1 MPRHP
6 AAPVHPHVTGK
17 SNKIKKPNTTE
28 HPRHQNPL
36 LHPRRLSVSI
46 SMPGL
51 SSFLRA
57 CLRSARAGNDCRLLQ
72 HPWGLP
78 RAPPAQPR
86 APYPHGAPHGALL
99 RVVGFH
105 LQHVGRVL
113 LPVQGPQAAHHQP
126 AAGVDP
132 KVVVL
137 VPYGGA
143 RKRQRWGPPAAP
155 NVLRAAPR
163 WLREHPAQPHVEL
176 ALPLTILYHTLPF
189 TPSSASVAF
198 TFARKAKQ
206 GVKLAGSG
214 WAQGEPGD
222 LSCCTMVPS
231 GVPEQH
237 CSPLPRDT
245 ASQKASKPRSLLL
258 ANHPGE
264 DAQAVGTPSPTHR
277 KAIEPAQTVQRGKF
291 RRGRPSFAAFCAIPC
306 PAAPRKLLPSPAFL
320 AGRGFLLRHAVSDA
334 RLRRCS
340 ISLSTQLTP
349 AGSLRV
355 SISN

>member
-1 MPRHP
+1 MWC
-6 AAPVHPHVTGK
+6 
-17 SNKIKKPNTTE
+17 
-28 HPRHQNPL
+28 
-36 LHPRRLSVSI
+36 
-46 SMPGL
+46 
-51 SSFLRA
+51 SF
-57 CLRSARAGNDCRLLQ
+57 
-72 HPWGLP
+72 PT
-78 RAPPAQPR
+78 
-86 APYPHGAPHGALL
+86 
-99 RVVGFH
+99 
-105 LQHVGRVL
+105 
-113 LPVQGPQAAHHQP
+113 
-126 AAGVDP
+126 
-132 KVVVL
+132 
-137 VPYGGA
+137 GGA

-163 WLREHPAQPHVEL
+163 WLQEHPAQPHVEL

-245 ASQKASKPRSLLL
+245 ASQKASKPRSLPL
-258 ANHPGE
+258 ANHPVRTPRLWAHQLPPTEKPSSQPKRYSEENLGE
-264 DAQAVGTPSPTHR
+264 GDQALQRLCHSLPCCAPKMLPG
-277 KAIEPAQTVQRGKF
+277 PAV
-291 RRGRPSFAAFCAIPC
+291 
-306 PAAPRKLLPSPAFL
+306 L
-320 AGRGFLLRHAVSDA
+320 AGRGFLLRHAASDA
-334 RLRRCS
+334 RLRCCS
-340 ISLSTQLTP
+340 MSLSTQLTP

>member
-1 MPRHP
+1 
-6 AAPVHPHVTGK
+6 
-17 SNKIKKPNTTE
+17 
-28 HPRHQNPL
+28 
-36 LHPRRLSVSI
+36 
-46 SMPGL
+46 MPGL
-51 SSFLRA
+51 SSFLHA
-57 CLRSARAGNDCRLLQ
+57 CLRSARAGNYCWLLQ
-72 HPWGLP
+72 HPWELP
-78 RAPPAQPR
+78 RAPTAPPR

-137 VPYGGA
+137 VPWGGEEA
-143 RKRQRWGPPAAP
+143 TALVPSACPPAAP
-155 NVLRAAPR
+155 NVLCAAPR
-163 WLREHPAQPHVEL
+163 WLQEHPVQPHMEL
-176 ALPLTILYHTLPF
+176 DLPLTILYHTLPL

-198 TFARKAKQ
+198 TFARKEKQ
-206 GVKLAGSG
+206 GMKLAEHNPAGSG

-237 CSPLPRDT
+237 CSALPKDT
-245 ASQKASKPRSLLL
+245 DSQKASKPRRLLL
-258 ANHPGE
+258 ANHLGE
-264 DAQAVGTPSPTHR
+264 DAQAVGTPAPTHR
-277 KAIEPAQTVQRGKF
+277 KAIEPAQTVQLGKF

-306 PAAPRKLLPSPAFL
+306 PSVPRKMLPGPAVL
-320 AGRGFLLRHAVSDA
+320 AGRGFLLRHAASDA
-334 RLRRCS
+334 RLLCCS

-349 AGSLRV
+349 AVSLIV
-355 SISN
+355 SNQQLKAFS